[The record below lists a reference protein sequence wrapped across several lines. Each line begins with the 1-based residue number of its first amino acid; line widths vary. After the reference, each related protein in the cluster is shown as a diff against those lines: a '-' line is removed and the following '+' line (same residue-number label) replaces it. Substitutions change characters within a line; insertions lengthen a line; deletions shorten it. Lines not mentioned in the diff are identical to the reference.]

1 MFWTVE
7 QTAFYLRM
15 ELHQVYYLLVMGYME
30 AVKVGPKLWRIPPEG
45 VREYAKRQPQ
55 GKDWET
61 AGHFIYKG
69 NGGLLFDSLPDRVPH
84 DPERRTPGL
93 ERRGREL
100 VCPPGRSQN
109 VLFKTVK
116 PVNQLELFTS

>member
-15 ELHQVYYLLVMGYME
+15 QPHQVYYLLVMGYLE
-30 AVKVGPKLWRIPPEG
+30 AVKVGPKLWRIPPER
-45 VREYAKRQPQ
+45 VEEYAKQHPQ
-55 GKDWET
+55 EKDRP
-61 AGHFIYKG
+61 APGYFIYKG

-84 DPERRTPGL
+84 DPERRIAGL

-109 VLFKTVK
+109 LLLKTVK
-116 PVNQLELFTS
+116 PVIQLELFT